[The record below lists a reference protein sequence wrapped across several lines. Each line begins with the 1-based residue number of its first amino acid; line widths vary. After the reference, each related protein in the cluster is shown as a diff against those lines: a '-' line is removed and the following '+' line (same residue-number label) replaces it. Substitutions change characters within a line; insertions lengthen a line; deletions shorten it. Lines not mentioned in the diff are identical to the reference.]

1 LTAVTVR
8 VRYAETDQ
16 MGIAHHAEYFA
27 WFEVGRTE
35 LLREAGLTYRDL
47 EKRGVHFPVIGAEAR
62 FLRPAYY
69 DDVLEVRTQV
79 SSLSGARVSFAHE
92 NSRNG
97 AGPIATART
106 EHAAVDARGRPQ
118 RLPAD
123 VRTRLGA
130 RVRKDGVA
138 PRAPRRPDREA
149 RRPPRTRAVRKG
161 GATKRAGMHR
171 RSNANVFP
179 DQGT

>member
-1 LTAVTVR
+1 MTAVSIR

-35 LLREAGLTYRDL
+35 LLRAAGLTYRDL
-47 EKRGVHFPVIGAEAR
+47 EQRGVHFPVVGTEAR

-69 DDVLEVRTQV
+69 DDVLEVRTEV
-79 SSLSGARVSFAHE
+79 AGLSGARITFAYE
-92 NSRNG
+92 IYRDG

-106 EHAAVDARGRPQ
+106 EHAAVDAAGKPH

-123 VRTRLGA
+123 VRERLG
-130 RVRKDGVA
+130 
-138 PRAPRRPDREA
+138 
-149 RRPPRTRAVRKG
+149 
-161 GATKRAGMHR
+161 
-171 RSNANVFP
+171 
-179 DQGT
+179 